1 MGQELYSI
9 QIAKKEEAARRAKQ
23 RAALLGRRE
32 PSGIQRSDDQPQ
44 SLDSFRRGGSRARQ
58 TNVLPMSRAA
68 IHLRD
73 SPPIRRA
80 LPVYESELGSEMD
93 SDDYGTEIDW
103 DDYVEVD
110 EDEFIEIDEDELFQ
124 WEAIDEDSQ
133 SEYESEGL
141 IEEAQHV
148 MVRRSPVVFRGQESA
163 DQENDLREPD
173 TRR

>member
-1 MGQELYSI
+1 
-9 QIAKKEEAARRAKQ
+9 
-23 RAALLGRRE
+23 
-32 PSGIQRSDDQPQ
+32 
-44 SLDSFRRGGSRARQ
+44 
-58 TNVLPMSRAA
+58 
-68 IHLRD
+68 
-73 SPPIRRA
+73 
-80 LPVYESELGSEMD
+80 MD